1 MQLMLAVIFGFVL
14 IGLVAPRFEG
24 RQQVII
30 AGFAL
35 VLAFCQFFFPRFL

>member
-1 MQLMLAVIFGFVL
+1 MQLMLAVIFSFVL

-30 AGFAL
+30 ASFAL
-35 VLAFCQFFFPRFL
+35 ALAFGQFFFPRFL